1 MNHVRHLQED
11 ISQLISPFK
20 QSKNQSIKSSSI
32 SPVKRSEAK
41 KVEIARF
48 MNKIKEDLGESSI
61 KLKLNKKLKTKS
73 KELNDNAY
81 KPLVY
86 KDFEGKDHHV
96 NTLEELREL
105 IKIESFE
112 TVVQG
117 IVRKNRIKEN
127 T

>member
-1 MNHVRHLQED
+1 
-11 ISQLISPFK
+11 
-20 QSKNQSIKSSSI
+20 
-32 SPVKRSEAK
+32 
-41 KVEIARF
+41 

-112 TVVQG
+112 TVV
-117 IVRKNRIKEN
+117 
-127 T
+127 